1 MWIYADTLKEVENM
15 ETELSSLYRDEGFAE
30 KLVNDLL
37 DDVLSSL

>member
-1 MWIYADTLKEVENM
+1 MWIYADTLKIVEDMDSKLN
-15 ETELSSLYRDEGFAE
+15 SFYRDEGFAE